1 MQFRSL
7 VKMYWGVVKMKK
19 WRWLLTFFLYGS
31 GTALFSVLEPMF
43 LKWIIDLI
51 NSGVPGGDG
60 IWEQLVKLVGFAVFN
75 IFLYNAL
82 FRVADYFVVSLEA
95 DGMRV
100 LSDMAF
106 RNLRQHS
113 YGFFANEFVG
123 SLVAKTKRYVQAF
136 ETIMD
141 QIIYKF
147 WLDGIKVVGVFAVT
161 YFLDPFI
168 AYVFFGWT
176 VVYVFV
182 SYKLIKWKAP
192 TDIVAAKADSKV
204 TAHFADVLTN
214 ILNLKIFSKAK
225 AEQKLFEGRT
235 DDQYRKR
242 LKSWRRQNVQWVVNS
257 LMMLVLNAGGLFYSL
272 YMWNE
277 GLFSAGTV
285 VLLQTY
291 FTQINYRLW
300 ELGRAMMMF
309 TKAIAD
315 GNEMI
320 EVFEKE
326 HEVKDISRPISCEI
340 SKGEIEFKDVVFT
353 YNGEREVLRGFD
365 LKIKSGEKVGLV
377 GHSGAGKSTLTKLL
391 LRFLDVQG
399 GEVLIDGCD
408 ISKMRQS
415 ELREKISYVPQDPIL
430 FHRSLEENIAYARSD
445 VGRDELIEVSKKA
458 HCYEFIKDLKDG
470 FEAFV
475 GERGIKLSGGE
486 RQRVAIARAMLED
499 APIVILDEA
508 TSSLDSVS
516 EVLIQEAFEELMKG
530 KTAIVIAHR
539 LSTIKKMDRILV
551 MDDGAI
557 VEEGTHEELLKRN
570 GAYAE
575 LWAHQTGGFLGE

>member
-1 MQFRSL
+1 
-7 VKMYWGVVKMKK
+7 MYWGVVKIKK

-51 NSGVPGGDG
+51 NSGVPGADG

-147 WLDGIKVVGVFAVT
+147 WLDGIKVIGVFAVT
-161 YFLDPFI
+161 FFLDPFI
-168 AYVFFGWT
+168 AYVFLGWT

-214 ILNLKIFSKAK
+214 ILNLKIFSKEK
-225 AEQKLFEGRT
+225 SEQKLFEGRT

-320 EVFEKE
+320 EIFDKE
-326 HEVKDISRPISCEI
+326 HEVKDVSRPISCGI
-340 SKGEIEFKDVVFT
+340 SKGEIEFKDVIFT
-353 YNGEREVLRGFD
+353 YNGEREVFRGFD

-408 ISKMRQS
+408 ISKIRQS
-415 ELREKISYVPQDPIL
+415 ELREKISYVPQDPVL
-430 FHRSLEENIAYARSD
+430 FHRSLEENIAYARPD

-470 FEAFV
+470 FDTFV

-551 MDDGAI
+551 MDDGEI
-557 VEEGTHEELLKRN
+557 VEEGTHDELLKKS